1 MICFLLRVCACVIYV
16 YTHTLHVY
24 IYIYTGVPPP
34 CAPFRFLPET
44 AILGFSIIN
53 LVSTLSSVRSVA
65 SSRWWQ
71 CMNSLLCQIVTIMRC
86 DLEDRSHLK
95 SWAWSHSE
103 DLDRSIFYLSFL
115 FLLVALSEKRIQILN
130 SIKVSNTSNERH
142 RIGHYWCD
150 QEWKLEYS
158 KYTKIIFGK
167 LSREQLTFTLF
178 RAY

>member
-130 SIKVSNTSNERH
+130 SIKVSNTSNDTRLGNIDVIKNENWNIRNT
-142 RIGHYWCD
+142 
-150 QEWKLEYS
+150 QKSFLENY
-158 KYTKIIFGK
+158 
-167 LSREQLTFTLF
+167 
-178 RAY
+178 RASN